1 MKYKEYRHMKVYD
14 LRDNQFNKIP
24 VITLK
29 GKWLEELGFERGMPI
44 TVHCEDGVLTIT
56 RTDELDYDDV
66 PHEMPVSMV
75 AESRAKYNMM

>member
-56 RTDELDYDDV
+56 RTDVLDYDDV
-66 PHEMPVSMV
+66 PHEVSVSMV
-75 AESRAKYNMM
+75 AESKINYV

>member
-56 RTDELDYDDV
+56 RTDVLDYDDV
-66 PHEMPVSMV
+66 PHEVPVSMV
-75 AESRAKYNMM
+75 AESKINYV

>member
-29 GKWLEELGFERGMPI
+29 GKWLEELGFEKGMPI

-56 RTDELDYDDV
+56 RTDALDYDDV
-66 PHEMPVSMV
+66 PHEVPVSMV
-75 AESRAKYNMM
+75 AESKINYV

>member
-1 MKYKEYRHMKVYD
+1 MKFKEYRHMKVYD
-14 LRDNQFNKIP
+14 QCGYEYKRTP

-29 GKWLEELGFERGMPI
+29 GQWLEELGFERGMPI

-75 AESRAKYNMM
+75 AESRVKYSKL

>member
-29 GKWLEELGFERGMPI
+29 GKWLEELGFEKGMPI

-56 RTDELDYDDV
+56 RTDVLDYDDV
-66 PHEMPVSMV
+66 PHEVPVGMV
-75 AESRAKYNMM
+75 AESKINYV